1 MLDLPTQYMVY
12 MHYVAVNYII
22 VLGPGIIVVF
32 FVMSLE
38 TCFTLSIQ

>member
-1 MLDLPTQYMVY
+1 MLELTSEYMVY

-22 VLGPGIIVVF
+22 VLGLGIIVVF
-32 FVMSLE
+32 FVTSLE